1 MKYNYQTLAGL
12 SGTKKNIEELSKL
25 FLERAFEV
33 ESVESFE
40 HHLENVVIGS
50 VLEAEKHP
58 NADKLKVTKVDTGD
72 GIRQIVCGAPNVAA
86 GQKVA
91 VALPGAILPGNFEIK
106 EAEIRGEASQGM
118 ICSEKELGFGEG
130 QDGILVLPEDAKVG
144 MAFAEYAGLS
154 DTLFDLKIL
163 PDRGA
168 DALSYRGLAREIAA
182 LEGRKLSFKEK
193 KLPRYPKNPIA
204 IEVDSE
210 KCSRYAGFLFEN
222 VKTGTSP
229 LLLKSFLLLN
239 GLRSISAPVDITNRF
254 LLEYGQPMHAFDAD
268 MIKGS
273 IVVREA
279 KAGETLELLSGETI
293 KLDPEDLIIADEK
306 KVLALA
312 GVMGGLQSAVTDKTT
327 RVFLEIAI
335 FDAVSVRR
343 SRVRH
348 NLATDASYRYE
359 RGIDASVAG
368 ETFTL
373 AAELFTEYCEA
384 EVAGFTDVYLA
395 PLESKVIMLPA
406 GLPEKML
413 GVPVEKKFI
422 KNCLE
427 AFGCEVKEKKEMF
440 IVTVPTRRKD
450 LEDEWNLVEEIGRTF
465 GYENIPVTA
474 PVFPLSLPE
483 ENQAKRFERSVK
495 EYLSAA
501 GFDEVMTY
509 SFYGTNDA
517 EKYGLDP
524 KEHLALTNPLSP
536 ELSLLRPSVLLTALM
551 KAKDNL
557 RYFDSFQ
564 YFEYGSAYEHDEK
577 DFVNEEKQLALV
589 LADAKSDD
597 LFALLKGRVEAL
609 LDFAH
614 QKNVSFE
621 AIESKEG
628 IWHPTRSA
636 RIVVGCLPAGR
647 QGKNIGMIGEV
658 APIILSK
665 FGVKRRVVAAQF
677 SAEALAAS
685 FASVTTM
692 IPLPKFPFAVRDIS
706 LTFQKKV
713 TVGEVEQL
721 LREAGA
727 PLLKQYELFDIY
739 EQDDE
744 KSLAF
749 HLSFGADDRTLSGK
763 EMDEAFDRIVALAKE
778 RFEAHLR
785 D

>member
-12 SGTKKNIEELSKL
+12 SGTEKTVEELSEL
-25 FLERAFEV
+25 FLKRAFEV

-130 QDGILVLPEDAKVG
+130 HDGILVLPEDAKVG
-144 MAFAEYAGLS
+144 MAFVEYAGLS
-154 DTLFDLKIL
+154 DVIFDLKIL

-182 LEGRKLSFKEK
+182 LEGRKLTFEEK
-193 KLPRYPKNPIA
+193 KLPKYPKNPIT
-204 IEVDSE
+204 IQVNSE

-222 VKTGTSP
+222 VKTGISP
-229 LLLKSFLLLN
+229 LPLKSFLLLN

-268 MIKGS
+268 MIEGS
-273 IVVREA
+273 IIVREA
-279 KAGETLELLSGETI
+279 KAGETLELLNGETI
-293 KLDPEDLIIADEK
+293 KLDPEDLVITDEK

-312 GVMGGLQSAVTDKTT
+312 GVMGGTRSSVTDKTT

-368 ETFTL
+368 ETFAL
-373 AAELFTEYCEA
+373 VAELFTEYCDA
-384 EVAGFTDVYLA
+384 EVAGFADVYPT
-395 PLESKVIMLPA
+395 PLESKVITLPA
-406 GLPEKML
+406 SLPEKML

-427 AFGCEVKEKKEMF
+427 AFGCDVKEKKEMF
-440 IVTVPTRRKD
+440 IVTIPTRRKD

-474 PVFPLSLPE
+474 PVFLLSLPE
-483 ENQAKRFERSVK
+483 ENQAKRFERNVK

-509 SFYGTNDA
+509 SFYGINDA
-517 EKYGLDP
+517 QKYGLDP
-524 KEHLALTNPLSP
+524 KEHLTLTNPLSP

-557 RYFDSFQ
+557 RYFDSFR

-609 LDFAH
+609 LDFAQ
-614 QKNVSFE
+614 QKNISFE

-636 RIVVGCLPAGR
+636 RVVAG
-647 QGKNIGMIGEV
+647 GNNIGMIGEV

-677 SAEALAAS
+677 SAEALATS

-706 LTFQKKV
+706 LTFQKRV
-713 TVGEVEQL
+713 TVGEAEQL

-739 EQDDE
+739 EQAE
-744 KSLAF
+744 KKSLAF

-778 RFEAHLR
+778 RFGAHLR